1 MIEISKINLNYSES
15 IVKGCT
21 VLLGLV
27 ILHFLVCMIHKEKN
41 KTNFKILSIKVFSV
55 YMVNY
60 TILVLSYFS
69 LILILQTLIG
79 FLDGI
84 SITYEINCSILYY
97 FFNYIS
103 IYLILFPFYAFML
116 YEDKFKKDF
125 NFMLYLYKVGVF
137 LFLRIILL
145 DFFPLEYQE
154 IINVNLLSLLLY
166 SFWGEIFLSSFFKV
180 LTEIFCHL
188 FFIGEKPTYLCH
200 TLDEMD
206 LMKTS
211 DGTSTEVPV
220 ASPINPLPPVAFPIN
235 PLPPLDSPMN
245 FLPADTP
252 VNFLPSVDYPLDPL
266 AARPK
271 EN

>member
-1 MIEISKINLNYSES
+1 MINISYSAS

-27 ILHFLVCMIHKEKN
+27 ILHFLVCMIDKEKN

-116 YEDKFKKDF
+116 YGDKFKNDF

-154 IINVNLLSLLLY
+154 MINVNLLSLLLY
-166 SFWGEIFLSSFFKV
+166 SFWGEIFSSFFKV
-180 LTEIFCHL
+180 LTEIFSHF
-188 FFIGEKPTYLCH
+188 FFIGEKRIYLCDSP
-200 TLDEMD
+200 DEMNF
-206 LMKTS
+206 METT

-220 ASPINPLPPVAFPIN
+220 ASPINPLPPLAFPIN
-235 PLPPLDSPMN
+235 PLLPLDSPMN
-245 FLPADTP
+245 FLPIDTP
-252 VNFLPSVDYPLDPL
+252 MNFLPSADYPIEPL
-266 AARPK
+266 AVWPK